1 SSYYAPSPTLHS
13 FPTRRSSD
21 LGPSA
26 LAQHS
31 GQWPLLLRA
40 QLLRRGRQSAPRGR
54 ARPLRQGFRR
64 GAGRWLAF
72 RRAVPPREEPH
83 PRPAVAA
90 ELRRLGW
97 PLVMSRAK
105 LKVPVLTLDAAQE
118 QAAQQTIKR
127 FLEDRFEL
135 ELGSFEAQEV
145 LDLFARE
152 IAPLYYNKAI
162 FDVQTHLKDRFE
174 SIESDLWALE
184 KS

>member
-1 SSYYAPSPTLHS
+1 
-13 FPTRRSSD
+13 
-21 LGPSA
+21 
-26 LAQHS
+26 
-31 GQWPLLLRA
+31 
-40 QLLRRGRQSAPRGR
+40 
-54 ARPLRQGFRR
+54 
-64 GAGRWLAF
+64 
-72 RRAVPPREEPH
+72 
-83 PRPAVAA
+83 
-90 ELRRLGW
+90 
-97 PLVMSRAK
+97 MSRAK

-127 FLEDRFEL
+127 FMEDRFEL

>member
-1 SSYYAPSPTLHS
+1 
-13 FPTRRSSD
+13 
-21 LGPSA
+21 
-26 LAQHS
+26 
-31 GQWPLLLRA
+31 
-40 QLLRRGRQSAPRGR
+40 
-54 ARPLRQGFRR
+54 
-64 GAGRWLAF
+64 
-72 RRAVPPREEPH
+72 
-83 PRPAVAA
+83 
-90 ELRRLGW
+90 
-97 PLVMSRAK
+97 MSRAK
-105 LKVPVLTLDAAQE
+105 LKVPVLTLEAAQE